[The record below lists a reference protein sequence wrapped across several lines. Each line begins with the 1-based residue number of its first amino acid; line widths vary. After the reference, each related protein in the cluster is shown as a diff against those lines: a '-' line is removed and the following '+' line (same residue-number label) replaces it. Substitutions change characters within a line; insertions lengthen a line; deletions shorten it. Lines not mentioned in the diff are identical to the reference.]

1 MLVSFRAMVIVTLR
15 ISSCQPPRLRTVVLT
30 RDAFLTP
37 TPSDTLEANGI
48 TVDRDTACKHHR
60 LFTLDRSDSAMTSL
74 DNRLYGH
81 SMKALT
87 WQLQNI
93 SECDRRGRTAY
104 QDVPLRVCTVGRGG
118 KWNGAE
124 RKVSNMRRSC
134 DKGVRIDNDKLRSE
148 TGPGKTIT

>member
-93 SECDRRGRTAY
+93 SECVWENDIISLLLRLSTLVMSDRYG
-104 QDVPLRVCTVGRGG
+104 LNRVFPTVLSIQLGIIE
-118 KWNGAE
+118 A
-124 RKVSNMRRSC
+124 S
-134 DKGVRIDNDKLRSE
+134 
-148 TGPGKTIT
+148 

>member
-1 MLVSFRAMVIVTLR
+1 MS
-15 ISSCQPPRLRTVVLT
+15 RLHGRTCRDPLPETQT
-30 RDAFLTP
+30 RNDLLIP
-37 TPSDTLEANGI
+37 L
-48 TVDRDTACKHHR
+48 K
-60 LFTLDRSDSAMTSL
+60 
-74 DNRLYGH
+74 
-81 SMKALT
+81 
-87 WQLQNI
+87 
-93 SECDRRGRTAY
+93 DRRGRTAY